1 MTNNKENMY
10 AGLGHLFYSIA
21 ASDGH
26 VSKEEGAKLKKL
38 VREHWMPAERERDEA
53 GTDLAYYIEIGYDHA
68 NDGRMDADRAFDH
81 FKAAHAAD
89 KDLFDPS
96 TRNLVTRTAQAVAD
110 AFGGRS
116 QHEKRILERL
126 KEVFH

>member
-1 MTNNKENMY
+1 MNDNKEAMY

-21 ASDGH
+21 ASDGQ
-26 VSKEEGAKLKKL
+26 VSAEESGRLKGL
-38 VREHWMPAERERDEA
+38 VREQWMPTEPERDEA

-68 NDGRMDADRAFDH
+68 RAGKMKADQAFAE
-81 FKAAHAAD
+81 FKAVHAAH
-89 KDLFDPS
+89 KELFDPS

>member
-1 MTNNKENMY
+1 MNNSKETMY

-21 ASDGH
+21 ASDGQ
-26 VSKEEGAKLKKL
+26 VSKEESAKLKKL

-68 NDGRMDADRAFDH
+68 NGAQWGADQAFAH
-81 FKAAHAAD
+81 FKEVHAAH